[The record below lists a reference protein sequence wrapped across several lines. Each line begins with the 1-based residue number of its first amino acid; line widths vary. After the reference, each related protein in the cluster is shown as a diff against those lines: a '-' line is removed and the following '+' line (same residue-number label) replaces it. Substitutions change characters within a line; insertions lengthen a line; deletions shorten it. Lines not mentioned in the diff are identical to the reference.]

1 MDGISTIL
9 WDIGGVLLTNAWD
22 RQQRDVVLTHF
33 GLDHA
38 DFERRHAEVDQ
49 AWERDEIGVDEYLR
63 RTVFFQPRRFTQVQF
78 LEAMRAESQLLQDSA
93 IGILRQFSASEQYV
107 LATVNNESRA
117 MNEFRLTKFNLLDD
131 FDAFFSSCYLGLR
144 KPDRKIYQVALDVL
158 QRDPERVAFID
169 DRPENVAAA
178 VSLGIHGIRY
188 QGSAQLTEELAKLGV
203 TVSQDRFRG
212 LKVQGA

>member
-22 RQQRDVVLTHF
+22 RQQRDAVLTHF

-38 DFERRHAEVDQ
+38 DFEHRHAEVDQ
-49 AWERDEIGVDEYLR
+49 AWEKDEIGVDEYLR
-63 RTVFFQPRRFTQVQF
+63 HTVFFQPRTFTQPEF
-78 LEAMRAESQLLQDSA
+78 LDAMRTQSQVLEDSA
-93 IGILRQFSASEQYV
+93 IGILRRFSASEQYV

-117 MNEFRLTKFNLLDD
+117 MNEFRLAKFNLLDD
-131 FDAFFSSCYLGLR
+131 FGAFFSSCYLGLR
-144 KPDRKIYQVALDVL
+144 KPDRKIYQVALDVV
-158 QRDPERVAFID
+158 QRDPELVAFID

-178 VSLGIHGIRY
+178 VSLGIHGIQY
-188 QGSAQLTEELAKLGV
+188 QGSTQLTGELAKLGI
-203 TVSQDRFRG
+203 TVPQDRFRG